1 MRKKEI
7 TIFIVLILSL
17 LQAFFL
23 SHDDMQENINEF
35 ECIREEKAVKNIKDI
50 ESELSLIENLEV
62 VSYNKKEGKWIGRL
76 IIEGTNNEVINSFN
90 KLEGYNIN
98 NYSIKYNKEK
108 LTLELEIENMWYH
121 INEVNI
127 NNCFY

>member
-35 ECIREEKAVKNIKDI
+35 ECIREEKAVKNIKDM

>member
-1 MRKKEI
+1 MI
-7 TIFIVLILSL
+7 
-17 LQAFFL
+17 
-23 SHDDMQENINEF
+23 QENINEF

-108 LTLELEIENMWYH
+108 LTLELEIENM
-121 INEVNI
+121 
-127 NNCFY
+127 

>member
-1 MRKKEI
+1 
-7 TIFIVLILSL
+7 
-17 LQAFFL
+17 
-23 SHDDMQENINEF
+23 
-35 ECIREEKAVKNIKDI
+35 
-50 ESELSLIENLEV
+50 
-62 VSYNKKEGKWIGRL
+62 
-76 IIEGTNNEVINSFN
+76 
-90 KLEGYNIN
+90 LEGYNIN